1 MATEKNK
8 EAKGKLLEMSNNG
21 FNFSYTMIAKYLAD
35 HKITKAGIPY
45 SRNDIANSLS
55 NDSFTDLN
63 IINAVDNVFL
73 GVKKKLTRIQK
84 YHQGVGA
91 PRKKK

>member
-8 EAKGKLLEMSNNG
+8 EAKDKLLEMSNNG

-45 SRNDIANSLS
+45 SRNDIANSLM
-55 NDSFTDLN
+55 NDSFTDMN
-63 IINAVDNVFL
+63 IINAIDNVSL
-73 GVKKKLTRIQK
+73 CVKKKLTRIQK